1 MQVHLKSSNY
11 SSAIKFSIYIYPPKQ
26 GLLNIIGDSV
36 TKKFYTDKKVPHYG
50 AKYLPL
56 INLLLEEGILYK
68 SIKQNDRGD
77 FSYEGY
83 NTVNAYS
90 SSSKP
95 AVVFILYYNPTTF
108 QDIVYN
114 KMYHI
119 HIQKKQT
126 S

>member
-1 MQVHLKSSNY
+1 M
-11 SSAIKFSIYIYPPKQ
+11 
-26 GLLNIIGDSV
+26 
-36 TKKFYTDKKVPHYG
+36 TKKYSTLIKKVPYYG

-95 AVVFILYYNPTTF
+95 AVVFILYYIT
-108 QDIVYN
+108 
-114 KMYHI
+114 
-119 HIQKKQT
+119 IQQPFRILYIIKCIIYIYKKNQT